1 MLTNQSI
8 IAAKVLSR
16 GKNSENVNTAKS
28 GKRVDREQ
36 TSVEGRLNTEDISP
50 NIKDE

>member
-8 IAAKVLSR
+8 IAASVQSR

-36 TSVEGRLNTEDISP
+36 LSVEPRLNLEEISP
-50 NIKDE
+50 TIKDE